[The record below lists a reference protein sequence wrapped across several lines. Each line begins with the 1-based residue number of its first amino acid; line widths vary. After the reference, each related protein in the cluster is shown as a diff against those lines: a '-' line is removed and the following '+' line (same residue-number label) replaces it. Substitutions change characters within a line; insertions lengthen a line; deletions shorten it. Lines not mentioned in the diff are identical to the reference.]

1 MRKLYSILIPL
12 SLLVLLLTSCKHSER
27 AQSRYYG
34 ESYNF
39 IVNVDSMQLLRF
51 LPSEASTFQDT
62 VYVYENERVA
72 IADILTSDSLQITSD
87 TSWVQLMRDASTF
100 GWIEEMSMRE
110 QVVPA
115 DPISQGIKAFSDN
128 HQMVFLIFIS
138 LIFFTYWLRKK
149 YDRKVPIVHL
159 NDISSAYPAVLCMLM
174 ATNATI
180 YATIQLFYNEA
191 WQHFYYH
198 PTLNPLAEHGII
210 AWFLTLVW
218 VIIIMAVACVS
229 EVFRLL
235 KPVDATLYLLGLLAA
250 CAIDYVLFSQLTLI
264 YIGYPLLLAYIIF
277 AVAFI
282 IKDIQQKEQP
292 STQS

>member
-1 MRKLYSILIPL
+1 MRKLSYILPL
-12 SLLVLLLTSCKHSER
+12 ISLLALLLLSSCKHSER

-39 IVNVDSMQLLRF
+39 IVDVDSMQLLRF

-62 VYVYENERVA
+62 VYVYENDRVA
-72 IADILTSDSLQITSD
+72 IADILTSDSLEITSD
-87 TSWVQLMRDASTF
+87 TSWVQLMRDATTF

-115 DPISQGIKAFSDN
+115 DPISQGIKGFADN
-128 HQMVFLIFIS
+128 HLLVFLIFITA
-138 LIFFTYWLRKK
+138 IVATYWLRKSYK
-149 YDRKVPIVHL
+149 MKVPIVHL
-159 NDISSAYPAVLCMLM
+159 NDIPSAYPAVLCMFM
-174 ATNATI
+174 AVNATI
-180 YATIQLFYNEA
+180 YATIQLYYQES

-210 AWFLTLVW
+210 AFFLLLVW

-235 KPVDATLYLLGLLAA
+235 KPLEATLYLLGLIAV
-250 CAIDYVLFSQLTLI
+250 CAIDYIIFSQLTLC
-264 YIGYPLLLAYIIF
+264 YIGYPLLLAYLYF
-277 AVAFI
+277 AI
-282 IKDIQQKEQP
+282 RGIKGICI
-292 STQS
+292 S

>member
-1 MRKLYSILIPL
+1 MRKSHTILVLLPL
-12 SLLVLLLTSCKHSER
+12 LILLLTSCKHSER

-39 IVNVDSMQLLRF
+39 IVDVDSMQLLRF

-62 VYVYENERVA
+62 VYVYENDRVA
-72 IADILTSDSLQITSD
+72 IADILTSDSLEITSD
-87 TSWVQLMRDASTF
+87 TSWVQLMRDATTF

-115 DPISQGIKAFSDN
+115 DPISQGIKGFADN
-128 HQMVFLIFIS
+128 HLLVFLIFITA
-138 LIFFTYWLRKK
+138 IVGTYWLRKSYK
-149 YDRKVPIVHL
+149 MKVPIVHL
-159 NDISSAYPAVLCMLM
+159 NDIPSAYPAVLCMFM
-174 ATNATI
+174 AVNATI
-180 YATIQLFYNEA
+180 YATIQLYYQES

-210 AWFLTLVW
+210 AFFLMLVW

-235 KPVDATLYLLGLLAA
+235 KPLEATLYLLGLIAV
-250 CAIDYVLFSQLTLI
+250 CAIDYIIFSQLTLC
-264 YIGYPLLLAYIIF
+264 YIGYPLLLAYLYF
-277 AVAFI
+277 AI
-282 IKDIQQKEQP
+282 RGIKGTSIKE
-292 STQS
+292 SHAK

>member
-1 MRKLYSILIPL
+1 MRKLSYILPL
-12 SLLVLLLTSCKHSER
+12 ISLLALLLLSSCKHNER

-39 IVNVDSMQLLRF
+39 IVDVDSMQLLRF

-62 VYVYENERVA
+62 VYVYENDRVA
-72 IADILTSDSLQITSD
+72 IADILTSDSLEITSD
-87 TSWVQLMRDASTF
+87 TSWVQLMRDATTF

-115 DPISQGIKAFSDN
+115 DPISQGIKGFADN
-128 HQMVFLIFIS
+128 HLLVFLIFIAA
-138 LIFFTYWLRKK
+138 IVATYWLRKSYK
-149 YDRKVPIVHL
+149 MKVPIVHL
-159 NDISSAYPAVLCMLM
+159 NDIPSAYPAVLCMFM
-174 ATNATI
+174 AVNATI
-180 YATIQLFYNEA
+180 YATIQLYYQES

-210 AWFLTLVW
+210 AFFLLLVW

-235 KPVDATLYLLGLLAA
+235 KPLEATLYLLGLIAV
-250 CAIDYVLFSQLTLI
+250 CAIDYIIFSQLTLC
-264 YIGYPLLLAYIIF
+264 YIGYPLLLAYLYF
-277 AVAFI
+277 AI
-282 IKDIQQKEQP
+282 RGIKRIL
-292 STQS
+292 S